1 MTSKKAELVLIRVFQ
16 LLSELI
22 FAFLDLEN
30 IPAEFLG
37 SLRGKLIE
45 LQHSVESNDLNLI
58 VKRIHA
64 IENMLKPYINL
75 LAYEDRA
82 YFSTFEEYV
91 RKISNIRQVPI
102 TDIIKNTLI
111 SFTEQLVNEL
121 FVRGDKID

>member
-1 MTSKKAELVLIRVFQ
+1 MYSGL
-16 LLSELI
+16 
-22 FAFLDLEN
+22 LEN

-37 SLRGKLIE
+37 GLRGKLIE

-58 VKRIHA
+58 VKRIHT

-111 SFTEQLVNEL
+111 SFTEQLMNEL